1 MEVKFKKLSDKAVL
15 PYKAHST
22 DAGLDLTCTNITS
35 EINECG
41 QFILVYHTGIAAEIP
56 TGYVGLVF
64 QRSSICKK
72 SLSLT
77 NAVGVID
84 SGYRGEI
91 LLKFKNTS
99 GDSIP
104 AVYNIGDRVA
114 QLIIMPYPEI
124 EPVFADNLS
133 ESERGEDGYGSSDK
147 KDISADTGSQNTE
160 TAPDQAAEP
169 ANGSESDK

>member
-22 DAGLDLTCTNITS
+22 DAGLDLTCVNITS
-35 EINECG
+35 EVNECG
-41 QFILVYHTGIAAEIP
+41 QFVLVYHTGIAAEIP
-56 TGYVGLVF
+56 VGHVGLLF
-64 QRSSICKK
+64 QRSSVYKK
-72 SLSLT
+72 SLTLT

-104 AVYNIGDRVA
+104 AVYNIGDRIA
-114 QLIIMPYPEI
+114 QLVIIPYPEI
-124 EPVFADNLS
+124 EPVFVEDLS
-133 ESERGEDGYGSSDK
+133 ESERGEGGYGSSDN

-169 ANGSESDK
+169 TNGSESDK

>member
-1 MEVKFKKLSDKAVL
+1 MEIKFKRLSDNAVL
-15 PYKAHST
+15 PSKAHPT

-35 EINECG
+35 EVNECG
-41 QFILVYHTGIAAEIP
+41 QFVLVYHIGIAVEIP
-56 TGYVGLVF
+56 VGYVGLIF
-64 QRSSICKK
+64 QRSSVYKK
-72 SLSLT
+72 SLTLT

-84 SGYRGEI
+84 SCYRGEI
-91 LLKFKNTS
+91 LFKFKNTS

-104 AVYNIGDRVA
+104 AVYNIGDRIG
-114 QLIIMPYPEI
+114 QLIIMPYPEV
-124 EPVFADNLS
+124 EPVFADTLS
-133 ESERGEDGYGSSDK
+133 ETDRGENGFGSSDN

>member
-1 MEVKFKKLSDKAVL
+1 MEIKFKRLSDNAVL
-15 PYKAHST
+15 PSKAHPT

-35 EINECG
+35 EVNECG
-41 QFILVYHTGIAAEIP
+41 QFVLVYHIGIAVEIP
-56 TGYVGLVF
+56 VGYVGLIF
-64 QRSSICKK
+64 QRSSVYKK
-72 SLSLT
+72 SLTLT
-77 NAVGVID
+77 NAVGVVD

-104 AVYNIGDRVA
+104 AVYNIGDRIA

-124 EPVFADNLS
+124 EPVFVEDLS
-133 ESERGEDGYGSSDK
+133 ESERGENGFGSSDN

>member
-1 MEVKFKKLSDKAVL
+1 MEIKFKRLSDNAVL
-15 PYKAHST
+15 PSKAHPT

-35 EINECG
+35 EVNECG
-41 QFILVYHTGIAAEIP
+41 QFVLVYHIGIAVEIP
-56 TGYVGLVF
+56 VGYVGLIF
-64 QRSSICKK
+64 QRSSVYKK
-72 SLSLT
+72 SLTLT
-77 NAVGVID
+77 NAVGVVD

-104 AVYNIGDRVA
+104 AVYNIGDRIA

-124 EPVFADNLS
+124 EPVFVEDLS
-133 ESERGEDGYGSSDK
+133 ESERGEGGYGSSDN

-169 ANGSESDK
+169 VNGSESDK